1 MKQFCFLWFMICDFM
16 SLECWNRRY
25 ITWRFLVPFWLI
37 SILNLLLL
45 TTACFKVLLFLW
57 YFFWL
62 DKWQITQEKKFMK
75 SQNFRDCGEPRRLRH
90 FGFFTNHL
98 KLVKSI
104 PCLGPNQSLSSLLNL
119 WKNHFASKMLGN

>member
-45 TTACFKVLLFLW
+45 TTSCFKVLLFLW

-90 FGFFTNHL
+90 FDFFTNHL